1 MGIPDRVIVVGA
13 ALPAA
18 LGFPAALGLT
28 HDLMVSGFV
37 GLAASLVGVVI
48 SLTPPV
54 RRARVRLLRRK
65 YPAES

>member
-1 MGIPDRVIVVGA
+1 MSIPDRAIVVGA

-18 LGFPAALGLT
+18 LGFPAALGMT
-28 HDLMVSGFV
+28 HDLVVSGLV
-37 GLAASLVGVVI
+37 GVAASLVGLAI

-65 YPAES
+65 YPVDS